1 MKCWGV
7 VQDMDALGNGRMGR
21 LIGLEPQL
29 SGTFQ
34 APLDRNAG
42 QYAVILESS
51 DGRSRKLSRA
61 SACL

>member
-1 MKCWGV
+1 
-7 VQDMDALGNGRMGR
+7 MDALGNGRMGR